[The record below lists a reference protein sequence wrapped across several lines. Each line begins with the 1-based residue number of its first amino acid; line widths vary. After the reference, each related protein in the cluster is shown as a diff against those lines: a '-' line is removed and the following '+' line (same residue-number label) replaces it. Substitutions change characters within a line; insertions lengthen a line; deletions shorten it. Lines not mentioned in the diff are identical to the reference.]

1 MLSNRTQ
8 HLLQVLI
15 ALYSVT
21 IMKKYKCTSMAIG
34 LGSVVSLLAIA
45 PAAVANTSTGSLSSS
60 TVSSSA
66 VSHEDTL
73 REGLPGRR
81 LGGGTRSERIFAQNY
96 AYLTALVTS
105 DNMSVTA
112 ADRPTFLFYV
122 PEMLTANQVEFVL
135 RDANDEM
142 IYESVFE
149 VAPEGG
155 VISIDTTEAE
165 EMAALTI
172 DENYRW
178 YFSLIPDV
186 NERANDVVV
195 HGAVRRV
202 EPSAWLAQQ
211 GVDAAA
217 LNEPSLLPL
226 EKARIL
232 YQEANMWHD
241 AALILNAL
249 HQAEPENAAISAEWS
264 RLLESAGIVTVT
276 DTFQASVQPDWH

>member
-1 MLSNRTQ
+1 
-8 HLLQVLI
+8 
-15 ALYSVT
+15 
-21 IMKKYKCTSMAIG
+21 MKKYKCTSMAIG
-34 LGSVVSLLAIA
+34 LGSVVSLLAIT

-60 TVSSSA
+60 ATSSSA
-66 VSHEDTL
+66 ASSSVVSAVPTSHEDTL

-155 VISIDTTEAE
+155 VISIDTADVE
-165 EMAALTI
+165 EMAALAI

-178 YFSLIPDV
+178 YFSLIPD
-186 NERANDVVV
+186 EEDRAIDVVV
-195 HGAVRRV
+195 YGAVRRV

-211 GVDAAA
+211 GVDAAI

-226 EKARIL
+226 EKARML

-241 AALILNAL
+241 AALILNSL
-249 HQAEPENAAISAEWS
+249 RQAEPDNAEIEAEWS

-276 DTFQASVQPDWH
+276 DTFQVSVQPDWH